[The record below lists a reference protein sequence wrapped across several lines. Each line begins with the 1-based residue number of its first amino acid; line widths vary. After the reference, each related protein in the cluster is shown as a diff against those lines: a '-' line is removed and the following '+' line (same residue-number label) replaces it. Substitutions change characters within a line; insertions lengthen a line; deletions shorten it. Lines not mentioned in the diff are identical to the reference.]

1 LSIFGEE
8 NFNKGLVKTLALDYL
23 LQVEYHFQQGIMR
36 KKEAFEL
43 IVKSAGLGGS
53 VLTRNGLPAITA
65 LAVITASR
73 LMGRERKKSS
83 ETPPPLHTKDI
94 GKVDTYS
101 ECYGPLR
108 DLEFKWTFGEW
119 TSRR

>member
-1 LSIFGEE
+1 
-8 NFNKGLVKTLALDYL
+8 
-23 LQVEYHFQQGIMR
+23 MR

-43 IVKSAGLGGS
+43 IVKSAGLAGS
-53 VLTRNGLPAITA
+53 VLTKNGLPAITA

-73 LMGRERKKSS
+73 LMRREGKKSS

-94 GKVDTYS
+94 GAVDTYS
-101 ECYGPLR
+101 EYYGPLR
-108 DLEFKWTFGEW
+108 DLKFEWSFGEW